1 MPGRKPKPD
10 ALKVLSGT
18 DQPVRMKGAG
28 PAFGKITKL
37 PPYPSRMNRSGKKIY
52 KDIATGLAAAGIL
65 NSINIALLVSY
76 CNQLG
81 IHYECEI
88 ELGEVNKRIHKLS
101 TKGGSYTQVKA
112 LQKISQDALKSAKML
127 ASEFGI
133 TPSAQARLRIIPK
146 EEQDPLQQFLNK

>member
-1 MPGRKPKPD
+1 MAGRKRKPD
-10 ALKVLSGT
+10 ALKILTGT
-18 DQPVRMKGAG
+18 DQPVRMNGNG
-28 PAFGKITKL
+28 PAYGKITKL
-37 PPYPSRMNRSGKKIY
+37 PPYPHKLNKSGKQIY
-52 KDIATGLAAAGIL
+52 KDIATGLATSGVL
-65 NSINIALLVSY
+65 NFVNIALLVSY

-88 ELGEVNKRIHKLS
+88 ALGEVEERIHKLN

-133 TPSAQARLRIIPK
+133 TPAAQARLRIIPK